1 MMTSLR
7 TFAIVASAGAALLAA
22 SYAIGQRQGRLAA
35 TAAQVAPLRD
45 TVHHYDTVYR
55 RDTAVF
61 MRWRTKWDTLLQEV
75 PIHKTDTIWVERALA
90 AADSTIRACSAALL
104 TCERRVDAERQL
116 RLAAEAAL
124 AAVPPARSCR
134 APAAITGAAGLA
146 IGILLPRR

>member
-1 MMTSLR
+1 MTSLR

-22 SYAIGQRQGRLAA
+22 SYAIGQRQGRLDA

-55 RDTAVF
+55 RDTAVLT
-61 MRWRTKWDTLLQEV
+61 RWRTKWDSLTREV
-75 PIHKTDTIWVERALA
+75 PIYKTDTLWVERTIA

-104 TCERRVDAERQL
+104 TCERRVDAERRL

-134 APAAITGAAGLA
+134 APAAVTGAAGLA